1 MQAST
6 TAETIHFFHSVF
18 SWWDYLLSNDLLDS
32 IYRILSGT
40 NMWSKLHCQRKKISL
55 TVSTPVQLDD
65 CWEEYLRESWS
76 VRAVSE
82 LSVWDCRVIIKE
94 VAQCHSHP
102 QAVFFFFTQGQTTP
116 VGQCFDISGWVEVC
130 NHGPPPNSLW
140 ASQRPSIPLHR
151 IPIATALTRL
161 PINPLASSSF
171 PISLPALQPV
181 SSCPTTPGLTIAY
194 PAAFKA
200 VNPAPVKLLS
210 A

>member
-102 QAVFFFFTQGQTTP
+102 QAVFFFLPRGRQHQLG
-116 VGQCFDISGWVEVC
+116 
-130 NHGPPPNSLW
+130 N
-140 ASQRPSIPLHR
+140 
-151 IPIATALTRL
+151 ALTSRAELRYATTAPLQTPSGLLKGRL
-161 PINPLASSSF
+161 SHSIAF
-171 PISLPALQPV
+171 P
-181 SSCPTTPGLTIAY
+181 
-194 PAAFKA
+194 
-200 VNPAPVKLLS
+200 
-210 A
+210 

>member
-18 SWWDYLLSNDLLDS
+18 SWWDYLLSNNLLDS

-102 QAVFFFFTQGQTTP
+102 QAVFFFYPGADNTSWAMLGHLGLSWGMQP
-116 VGQCFDISGWVEVC
+116 R
-130 NHGPPPNSLW
+130 PPSKL
-140 ASQRPSIPLHR
+140 PLGF
-151 IPIATALTRL
+151 
-161 PINPLASSSF
+161 S
-171 PISLPALQPV
+171 
-181 SSCPTTPGLTIAY
+181 
-194 PAAFKA
+194 KA
-200 VNPAPVKLLS
+200 VYPTPS
-210 A
+210 HSHSDSSHSSPYQSPGQ